1 MLRSLL
7 CAHAL
12 DASEAEAAAALLVL
26 EQLLRLVGFLR
37 SSKDEGLGAGCFHR
51 GREKARVL
59 DFRRLQRR
67 WSRLDSCA
75 LAARTLWEHEETSP
89 TLLAVLLS
97 SPPTRAARNFAFKAS
112 RCRVLPLSVREL
124 VLFGQGWAK
133 TVARRPYRVQP
144 QTAVEY
150 LGLTDREEAAAV
162 CPLALA
168 TDEAVLWDLDAV
180 LGDYLCFG
188 PQEFRVLVCEHLPQD
203 EI

>member
-7 CAHAL
+7 CAHAV

-75 LAARTLWEHEETSP
+75 LAATT
-89 TLLAVLLS
+89 
-97 SPPTRAARNFAFKAS
+97 S
-112 RCRVLPLSVREL
+112 RCPRC
-124 VLFGQGWAK
+124 
-133 TVARRPYRVQP
+133 
-144 QTAVEY
+144 AVN
-150 LGLTDREEAAAV
+150 R
-162 CPLALA
+162 
-168 TDEAVLWDLDAV
+168 
-180 LGDYLCFG
+180 
-188 PQEFRVLVCEHLPQD
+188 
-203 EI
+203 